1 MAVRGRGGFIGSRP
15 PPTPQNIPTNKLAQA
30 KRGFITVTKGGVPTV
45 IQSQSKRP
53 PKPSPTKT
61 NGGLFGGFFE
71 GFFGTPTVTTPAP
84 KAPTPTPQVSTPAP
98 SVTYTPVG
106 QVAMQGGGRGQP
118 KPPTSQKTFCMVVYG
133 QQMQLTGDAINW
145 YIDNGVDVRPCGEK
159 TTTSNGNLEARVAR
173 LEQYPQ
179 AVGTASQKS
188 DQDIWDHL
196 DEHVWSNP
204 PYNNPNAINVK
215 LDKAIAEHGVFDTK
229 LQSLGDALQSA
240 YEHRT
245 GIEQKVD
252 VGIAE
257 HQDFHTKLQGLGDSL
272 VEAKEHRDS
281 LEKKLEI
288 QRKHTHGK
296 SPDDEE
302 DCGWFGEKCWIKG
315 LPDLSWLKWVLLAV
329 GSGILL
335 WLLRPIFNLI
345 GIFKGGSV

>member
-1 MAVRGRGGFIGSRP
+1 MPVRGRTQVGRRP
-15 PPTPQNIPTNKLAQA
+15 PSTPQNIPTDKLAQA
-30 KRGFITVTKGGVPTV
+30 KRGLITVRGAGGVPTV

-84 KAPTPTPQVSTPAP
+84 KAPTPTPQVSAPAP

-106 QVAMQGGGRGQP
+106 QVAMQGGGRAQP

-145 YIDNGVDVRPCGEK
+145 YIDNGVDVRPCGEVS
-159 TTTSNGNLEARVAR
+159 TPTSNGNLEARVAK

-179 AVGTASQKS
+179 VAGTASQKS
-188 DQDIWDHL
+188 DQDIWNHL

-204 PYNNPNAINVK
+204 PYNNPNAIYPQLQKV
-215 LDKAIAEHGVFDTK
+215 IATQ
-229 LQSLGDALQSA
+229 QSLGDALQSA

-302 DCGWFGEKCWIKG
+302 DCGWFGEKCWFKG
-315 LPDLSWLKWVLLAV
+315 LPDLSWLKWVLLA
-329 GSGILL
+329 
-335 WLLRPIFNLI
+335 I
-345 GIFKGGSV
+345 GIGIDIN

>member
-1 MAVRGRGGFIGSRP
+1 MAVRGRGGVQQVGRRP
-15 PPTPQNIPTNKLAQA
+15 PSGANVQNIPTDKLAQA
-30 KRGFITVTKGGVPTV
+30 KRGFITVRGQGGVPTV
-45 IQSQSKRP
+45 IQSQRP
-53 PKPSPTKT
+53 PNQPTPTKT

-71 GFFGTPTVTTPAP
+71 GVFGTPTVTTPAP
-84 KAPTPTPQVSTPAP
+84 KAPTPKAPTPQVSAPAP

-106 QVAMQGGGRGQP
+106 QVAMQGGGRAQP

-145 YIDNGVDVRPCGEK
+145 YIDNGVDVRPCGEVS
-159 TTTSNGNLEARVAR
+159 TPTSNGNLEARVAK

-179 AVGTASQKS
+179 VAGTASQKS
-188 DQDIWDHL
+188 DQDIWNHL

-204 PYNNPNAINVK
+204 PYNNPNAIYPQLQKV
-215 LDKAIAEHGVFDTK
+215 IATQ
-229 LQSLGDALQSA
+229 QSLGDALQSA

-302 DCGWFGEKCWIKG
+302 DCGWFGEKCWFDP
-315 LPDLSWLKWVLLAV
+315 PDLGWVKWVLLAI
-329 GSGILL
+329 GIGVLL
-335 WLLRPIFNLI
+335 WLLRPLF
-345 GIFKGGSV
+345 GIAKNITGN

>member
-1 MAVRGRGGFIGSRP
+1 LVVRGRGVQTRITPTNPLKQNGGRP
-15 PPTPQNIPTNKLAQA
+15 APPTPRP
-30 KRGFITVTKGGVPTV
+30 RG
-45 IQSQSKRP
+45 
-53 PKPSPTKT
+53 SPTKT

-84 KAPTPTPQVSTPAP
+84 KAPTPTPQVSAPAP

-106 QVAMQGGGRGQP
+106 QVAMQGGGRAQP
-118 KPPTSQKTFCMVVYG
+118 KPPTSQKTFCMIVYG

-145 YIDNGVDVRPCGEK
+145 YIDNGVDVRPCGEVS
-159 TTTSNGNLEARVAR
+159 TPTSNGNLEARVAK

-179 AVGTASQKS
+179 VAGTASQKS
-188 DQDIWDHL
+188 DQDIWNHL

-204 PYNNPNAINVK
+204 PYNNPNAIYPQLQKV
-215 LDKAIAEHGVFDTK
+215 IATQ
-229 LQSLGDALQSA
+229 QSLGDALQSA

-302 DCGWFGEKCWIKG
+302 DCGWFGEKCWFKG
-315 LPDLSWLKWVLLAV
+315 LPDLSWLKWVLVAI
-329 GSGILL
+329 GIGILL
-335 WLLRPIFNLI
+335 WLLRPLF
-345 GIFKGGSV
+345 GIAKNITET